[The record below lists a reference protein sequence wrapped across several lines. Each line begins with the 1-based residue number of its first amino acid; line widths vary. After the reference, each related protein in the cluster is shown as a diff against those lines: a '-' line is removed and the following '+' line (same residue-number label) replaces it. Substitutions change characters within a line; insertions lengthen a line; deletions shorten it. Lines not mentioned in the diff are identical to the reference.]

1 MQTALRLKLSNAKAT
16 EEGEAAKHKLMKNE
30 NQPLKERNL
39 KRQNSTSNLH
49 RYFIPIKRVYKPP
62 LIESVSK
69 EEFEVFEDP
78 DPVENVPKK
87 VAEKENVENDENEK
101 EVIETQSEKDNNVL
115 HELEEKR
122 QKEEQK
128 KMFMLTRDNNDV
140 TLGCSKPSS
149 KTVTMLASCDDDDY
163 NKISVA
169 FSTFTTAIRASSSN
183 SQVDVETSIE
193 EENKIS
199 VMRKKAEKECR
210 DDLMDV
216 SGEYYLDN
224 LKYMI
229 SQQAKH
235 RPSST
240 SFSRQKHLSEKMRSI
255 LVDWL
260 SDVVDGYDLQKETL
274 HLAVNL
280 LDRVFLSLDVEKTLF
295 QLVGTTC
302 MMIAAKYEE
311 IYPPAIDK
319 FAYITKY
326 KYSVPDILSMER
338 FILAKFRFSK
348 FVPTAS
354 WFGTCFAKRM
364 QFTPEMSE
372 TMEYL
377 LDLSLMDACFL
388 RYRPSDIG
396 AAAICFTNIQHEKE
410 AWPEKMIEE
419 TGLKTDTFL
428 YVLKELHEMYIYA
441 STSCYK
447 SIFERYSHIDKER
460 VALLPAP
467 SSKLKKLFPTYFGNA
482 P

>member
-1 MQTALRLKLSNAKAT
+1 MRTALSLKPSNAKAT
-16 EEGEAAKHKLMKNE
+16 EEGEAARHKSVKNE

-39 KRQNSTSNLH
+39 KRQNSTNNLH
-49 RYFIPIKRVYKPP
+49 HYFIPIKKICKPP
-62 LIESVSK
+62 FIESVSK
-69 EEFEVFEDP
+69 EEFEVYEDP
-78 DPVENVPKK
+78 DPVENVTKK
-87 VAEKENVENDENEK
+87 ADGKENVENYENKKEK
-101 EVIETQSEKDNNVL
+101 IETQSEKDNNML
-115 HELEEKR
+115 YELEEKR
-122 QKEEQK
+122 RKEEQK
-128 KMFMLTRDNNDV
+128 KTFMLTQGNNDV
-140 TLGCSKPSS
+140 TLGCSEPSS
-149 KTVTMLASCDDDDY
+149 KTVTISARCDEDDY

-169 FSTFTTAIRASSSN
+169 SSTFTTAIRASSSN
-183 SQVDVETSIE
+183 FQVDVEASIE
-193 EENKIS
+193 KENKTS
-199 VMRKKAEKECR
+199 VMRKKIEKECR
-210 DDLMDV
+210 DDLTDV
-216 SGEYYLDN
+216 SKEYYLDN

-260 SDVVDGYDLQKETL
+260 SDVVEGYGLQKETL

-338 FILAKFRFSK
+338 FILAKFRFSI

-377 LDLSLMDACFL
+377 LDLSVMDACFL

-396 AAAICFTNIQHEKE
+396 AAAICFTNIQYEKE

-428 YVLKELHEMYIYA
+428 YVLNELHEMYIYA

-447 SIFERYSHIDKER
+447 SIFERYSRIDKLK

-467 SSKLKKLFPTYFGNA
+467 SNKLKKLFPTYFGNA